1 MGTPQP
7 PAALGQVEH
16 VLELPTNLR
25 EVYCHYTPPTGVPE
39 LVPGGVEARGEEVP
53 AAGAQRLVVELHPH
67 LGARNIIINIP
78 YGQSSATLPGIRS
91 FGSFGSFGSS
101 GSSG

>member
-25 EVYCHYTPPTGVPE
+25 EVYCTPCYHTPPTGVPE

-67 LGARNIIINIP
+67 LGARSIIVNINP
-78 YGQSSATLPGIRS
+78 DNTGTGRSPGP
-91 FGSFGSFGSS
+91 GPP
-101 GSSG
+101 